1 MEKVK
6 VMIVDDSRISR
17 MMIKSML
24 AKTNFEVCA
33 LAENGAE
40 AIELYA
46 KVKPDVVTMDMNL
59 PDADGIEVSRRIHAM
74 DPRCKIVM
82 ISAMKDAK
90 LIMQGRL
97 AGISSFLQK
106 PVNTN
111 DLIETMMMLCQEN
124 IGTLAIYRESYVKT
138 FAKSRQDGLA
148 QMLGLR
154 STIEIEQDEKSML
167 NVNGVVVIIGLTG
180 APKGRV
186 AFYMSHDT
194 MMKFAKTLL
203 QLSGED
209 SDATEE
215 EAEASIE
222 ESGNIIAGRGV
233 SKVNDIFKEREMR
246 LTPPGTISG
255 TDIRLANPELVSFN
269 IKAST
274 KIGDICMSVGF
285 SRGV

>member
-111 DLIETMMMLCQEN
+111 DLIATMMMLCQEN

-138 FAKSRQDGLA
+138 FAKSLQDGLA

>member
-1 MEKVK
+1 
-6 VMIVDDSRISR
+6 

-40 AIELYA
+40 AIDLYA

-138 FAKSRQDGLA
+138 FAKSLQDGLA

-154 STIEIEQDEKSML
+154 STIEIEQDDKSML

-222 ESGNIIAGRGV
+222 EAGNIIAGRGV

-269 IKAST
+269 IKAAT

>member
-1 MEKVK
+1 
-6 VMIVDDSRISR
+6 

-33 LAENGAE
+33 LAENGTE

-138 FAKSRQDGLA
+138 FAKSLQDGLA

>member
-6 VMIVDDSRISR
+6 VMVVDDSKISR
-17 MMIKSML
+17 MMISSML

-33 LAENGAE
+33 VAENGAE
-40 AIELYA
+40 AIDLYA
-46 KVKPDVVTMDMNL
+46 KNKPDVVTMDMNL

-74 DPRCKIVM
+74 DPKCKIVM

-106 PVNTN
+106 PINTN
-111 DLIETMMMLCQEN
+111 DLIETLLLLCQEN
-124 IGTLAIYRESYVKT
+124 IGAMAVYKETYVKT
-138 FAKSRQDGLA
+138 FSKALHDELA
-148 QMLGLR
+148 EMLGLR
-154 STIEIEQDEKSML
+154 SEIDIQQDDKSIL
-167 NVNGVVVIIGLTG
+167 KVNGVVVIIGITG

-186 AFYMSHDT
+186 ALHMSIDT
-194 MMKFAKTLL
+194 MLQFAKMQL
-203 QLSGED
+203 QLAGID
-209 SDATEE
+209 YDATTE

-222 ESGNIIAGRGV
+222 ETANIIAGRGV
-233 SKVNDIFKEREMR
+233 SKINDIFKEREMR

-255 TDIRLANPELVSFN
+255 TDIQLVNPELVSFN
-269 IKAST
+269 ITAKT

>member
-1 MEKVK
+1 
-6 VMIVDDSRISR
+6 
-17 MMIKSML
+17 MMISSML

-40 AIELYA
+40 AIDMYA
-46 KVKPDVVTMDMNL
+46 KAKPDLVTMDMNL

-106 PVNTN
+106 PISANE
-111 DLIETMMMLCQEN
+111 LIETMMMMCQDRV
-124 IGTLAIYRESYVKT
+124 GAITIYKESYVKT
-138 FAKSRQDGLA
+138 FAKCLQDGLA

-154 STIEIEQDEKSML
+154 SEISIGNDEMPIL
-167 NVNGVVVIIGLTG
+167 NVDGVAVIIGITG
-180 APKGRV
+180 DPKGRV
-186 AFYMSHDT
+186 AFYMGHDT

-203 QLSGED
+203 QLSGET

-215 EAEASIE
+215 EAEASVE
-222 ESGNIIAGRGV
+222 EAGNIISGRAV
-233 SKVNDIFKEREMR
+233 SKINDIFKEREMR

-255 TDIRLANPELVSFN
+255 TDIKLANPELVSFN
-269 IKAST
+269 IVAKT
-274 KIGDICMSVGF
+274 KLGDICMNVGF

>member
-138 FAKSRQDGLA
+138 FAKSLQDGLA

-154 STIEIEQDEKSML
+154 STIEI
-167 NVNGVVVIIGLTG
+167 
-180 APKGRV
+180 
-186 AFYMSHDT
+186 
-194 MMKFAKTLL
+194 
-203 QLSGED
+203 
-209 SDATEE
+209 
-215 EAEASIE
+215 
-222 ESGNIIAGRGV
+222 
-233 SKVNDIFKEREMR
+233 
-246 LTPPGTISG
+246 
-255 TDIRLANPELVSFN
+255 
-269 IKAST
+269 
-274 KIGDICMSVGF
+274 
-285 SRGV
+285 

>member
-138 FAKSRQDGLA
+138 FAKSLQDGLA

-186 AFYMSHDT
+186 AFYMSHDP